1 MKSSWINE
9 VDPKSNDQC
18 LYKKRRITEVTQRE
32 RYMVMETVIGIMQL

>member
-18 LYKKRRITEVTQRE
+18 LYKRRITEVTQRE
-32 RYMVMETVIGIMQL
+32 RYMVMETAIGIMQL